1 MRFIHSPTTSSGL
14 RCVVSIAL
22 HEQNSMDKPD
32 LATQIAQR
40 VVKEFDAVNAKSG
53 KPAIRPNGDK
63 EWTVLAGLVA
73 LENDAISVLTLA
85 TGVKAMPDQVRKY
98 SQGWIVHDMH
108 AEILCIRA
116 FNWLL
121 VEEMKRFPAD
131 GLDLLEMS
139 SDDANHRFKLRK
151 NIKLALYISEP
162 PCGDASMS
170 HIASDGP
177 LWEEPPAKKVQL
189 LRGRA
194 HFNKVGVVRTKPG
207 RADSLVTLSKSCSDK
222 LCIKQFTGILNC
234 ISSVLMDPV
243 YLDYLVIHKDKY
255 READFDRCFKDRLK
269 STSEVRRQL
278 KVLPYAEDHY
288 QFHKT
293 PERIPLQL
301 SLVFCV
307 PTNTIQVINNGAK
320 NGGYVKKKP
329 PKPSGASMLCKRK
342 LLELASPLLGEY
354 EKYFDLKVGNDERQE
369 RKRCARA
376 QLDNWPEASPD
387 DFEIE

>member
-1 MRFIHSPTTSSGL
+1 
-14 RCVVSIAL
+14 
-22 HEQNSMDKPD
+22 MDKPD
-32 LATQIAQR
+32 LATRIAQR

-108 AEILCIRA
+108 AEILCLRA

-139 SDDANHRFKLRK
+139 SDDAKHRFKLRK

-177 LWEEPPAKKVQL
+177 LWEEPPAKKVQV

-293 PERIPLQL
+293 TEAIPLQL

-307 PTNTIQVINNGAK
+307 PTKTIQVINNGAK